1 MMIPLDREL
10 RRFTIDW
17 ELCRSCHIVKDG
29 RHRTGVTP
37 FTLGCFVYH
46 AIHTLKKDPQTVLDA
61 VRNGW
66 DTIYWGSS
74 SIGIILWNK
83 LFNGGSLSSEEWK
96 RVLFPLEFID
106 TVHTSVTSPSS
117 KKDCHMVFF
126 SRSRSGYPNLYV
138 CTAESYRKTVTEGSA
153 LKVTVYRYGQASG
166 MQDIRDGLRREVSSV
181 VIPF

>member
-1 MMIPLDREL
+1 MMIPLDMEL

-17 ELCRSCHIVKDG
+17 ELCRSCHISNDG

-46 AIHTLKKDPQTVLDA
+46 AIHTLKKEPQKVLDA

-66 DTIYWGSS
+66 DSLYWGNSA
-74 SIGIILWNK
+74 IGISLWNK
-83 LFNGGSLSSEEWK
+83 LFNGALLTPEEWK

-126 SRSRSGYPNLYV
+126 ARSRSGYPNLYV
-138 CTAESYRKTVTEGSA
+138 CTAESYRKTVVDDSA
-153 LKVTVYRYGQASG
+153 LKVTVYRYGQAAG
-166 MQDIRDGLRREVSSV
+166 MQDIRQGLRHEVSSV